1 MLDYLPE
8 SNAPIPIQE
17 AAKSDYELALR
28 TGFWRSLF
36 SWFTQSR
43 NELLPFDEIRKLV
56 PMQGMHE
63 IGLREIPLD
72 QIVGSVGRYNDF
84 DRAFLPRRTESRG
97 RWISIDAARLQD
109 IVLPAIEVYKIG
121 SFYFVKD
128 GNHRVSV
135 ARRKGQAYIDAN
147 VIEVDVGVPIN
158 TEADIDDLI
167 RLQEKTEF
175 YLCTHLLD
183 LRPGADI
190 ELTLPA
196 GYPKLQ
202 EHINVHRWFMGEKRK
217 APVPY
222 AQAVAHWY
230 DKVYLPLAEVIHQ
243 ENILHK
249 FPGRTDA
256 DLYLWI
262 IEHLW
267 YLREECPE
275 CEPSLEQAAVDFTR
289 RFSARPPLRQSILGR
304 LRQFITSRLNDTKKD

>member
-1 MLDYLPE
+1 MPDDI
-8 SNAPIPIQE
+8 SNAGTPTPIQE
-17 AAKSDYELALR
+17 TAKSDFESAMR
-28 TGFWRSLF
+28 TGFWRSLI
-36 SWFTQSR
+36 SWFTKSR
-43 NELLPFDEIRKLV
+43 NELLPFDEVRKLV

-84 DRAFLPRRTESRG
+84 DRAFLPRRTETRS
-97 RWISIDAARLQD
+97 RWISIDAARLLD
-109 IVLPAIEVYKIG
+109 VSLPAIEVYKIG

-135 ARRKGQAYIDAN
+135 ARRRGQAYIDAN

-167 RLQEKTEF
+167 RLQEKSDF
-175 YLCTHLLD
+175 YLRTRLLD
-183 LRPGADI
+183 SRPEADI
-190 ELTLPA
+190 ELTLPG
-196 GYPKLQ
+196 GYPQLL

-217 APVPY
+217 SPVKY
-222 AQAVAHWY
+222 VDAASHWY
-230 DKVYLPLAEVIHQ
+230 DKVYQPLVKIIQ
-243 ENILHK
+243 NNKTLDK
-249 FPGRTDA
+249 FPGRTEA

-275 CEPSLEQAAVDFTR
+275 CETSLEQATIDFTL
-289 RFSARPPLRQSILGR
+289 RFSANPPLRQSLLTKFRQILAA
-304 LRQFITSRLNDTKKD
+304 RLNRKKE

>member
-1 MLDYLPE
+1 MPDDISMGSTPT
-8 SNAPIPIQE
+8 PINE
-17 AAKSDYELALR
+17 TAKSDFESALR
-28 TGFWRSLF
+28 TGFWRSLI
-36 SWFTQSR
+36 SWFTKSR
-43 NELLPFDEIRKLV
+43 NELLPFDEVRKLI

-63 IGLREIPLD
+63 IGLKEIPLD

-84 DRAFLPRRTESRG
+84 DRAFLPRRTETRS
-97 RWISIDAARLQD
+97 RWISIDAARLLD
-109 IVLPAIEVYKIG
+109 VNLPAIEVYKIG

-167 RLQEKTEF
+167 RLQEKTDF
-175 YLCTHLLD
+175 YLHTHLLD
-183 LRPGADI
+183 LRPDADI

-196 GYPKLQ
+196 GYPKLL
-202 EHINVHRWFMGEKRK
+202 EHINVHRWFMGEKCK
-217 APVPY
+217 SPVKY
-222 AQAVAHWY
+222 ADAVAHWY
-230 DKVYLPLAEVIHQ
+230 DKVYLPLVKIIDQ
-243 ENILHK
+243 EKTLNK
-249 FPGRTDA
+249 FPGRTEA

-275 CEPSLEQAAVDFTR
+275 CDTSLEQATSDFTL
-289 RFSARPPLRQSILGR
+289 RFSSNPPLRQSILEK
-304 LRQFITSRLNDTKKD
+304 LRQSVADRLNRKKE

>member
-1 MLDYLPE
+1 MPDDISAASTPT
-8 SNAPIPIQE
+8 PIQE
-17 AAKSDYELALR
+17 TAKSDFESAMR
-28 TGFWRSLF
+28 TGFWRSLI
-36 SWFTQSR
+36 SWFTKSR
-43 NELLPFDEIRKLV
+43 NELLPFDEVRKLI

-63 IGLREIPLD
+63 IGLKEIPLD

-84 DRAFLPRRTESRG
+84 DRAFLPRRTETRS
-97 RWISIDAARLQD
+97 RWISIDAARLLD
-109 IVLPAIEVYKIG
+109 VALPAIEVYKIG

-167 RLQEKTEF
+167 RLQEKSDF
-175 YLCTHLLD
+175 YVHTHLLD
-183 LRPGADI
+183 LRPEADI
-190 ELTLPA
+190 ELTLPG
-196 GYPKLQ
+196 GYPKLL

-217 APVPY
+217 SHVRY
-222 AQAVAHWY
+222 ADAAAHWY
-230 DKVYLPLAEVIHQ
+230 DKVYLPLVKIIDQ
-243 ENILHK
+243 ERTLNK
-249 FPGRTDA
+249 FPGRTEA

-275 CEPSLEQAAVDFTR
+275 CDTSLEQATIDFTM
-289 RFSARPPLRQSILGR
+289 RFSSNPPLRQSILEK
-304 LRQFITSRLNDTKKD
+304 LRQNIASRLNRKKE

>member
-1 MLDYLPE
+1 
-8 SNAPIPIQE
+8 
-17 AAKSDYELALR
+17 
-28 TGFWRSLF
+28 
-36 SWFTQSR
+36 
-43 NELLPFDEIRKLV
+43 
-56 PMQGMHE
+56 MQGMHE

-84 DRAFLPRRTESRG
+84 DRAFLPRRTETRS
-97 RWISIDAARLQD
+97 RWISIDTARLRD
-109 IVLPAIEVYKIG
+109 ITLPAIEVYKIG

-135 ARRKGQAYIDAN
+135 ARRKGQAFIDAN

-175 YLCTHLLD
+175 YTRTHLLD
-183 LRPGADI
+183 LCPGADI
-190 ELTLPA
+190 ELTLPG
-196 GYPKLQ
+196 GYPNLL

-217 APVPY
+217 SPVKYPD
-222 AQAVAHWY
+222 AVAHWY
-230 DKVYLPLAEVIHQ
+230 DKVYLPLVKIIQREKT
-243 ENILHK
+243 LDK
-249 FPGRTDA
+249 FPGRTEA

-275 CEPSLEQAAVDFTR
+275 CDTSLEQATIDFTR
-289 RFSARPPLRQSILGR
+289 RFSSRPPIRQSLLDR
-304 LRQFITSRLNDTKKD
+304 LRQYLASRLNNKKD

>member
-1 MLDYLPE
+1 MPNNFSVTDNPRTFNEEAKADFE
-8 SNAPIPIQE
+8 S
-17 AAKSDYELALR
+17 ALR

-43 NELLPFDEIRKLV
+43 NELLPFDEVRKLV
-56 PMQGMHE
+56 PMKGMHE

-84 DRAFLPRRTESRG
+84 DRVFLPKRTETRS
-97 RWISIDAARLQD
+97 RWISIDTAHLQD
-109 IVLPAIEVYKIG
+109 VILPPVDVYKIG

-135 ARRKGQAYIDAN
+135 ARLKQQAFIDAN

-167 RLQEKTEF
+167 RLQEKAEF
-175 YLCTHLLD
+175 YQCTLLMD
-183 LRPGADI
+183 LQAKVDI
-190 ELTLPA
+190 ELTLPG
-196 GYPKLQ
+196 GYPKLL
-202 EHINVHRWFMGEKRK
+202 EHINVHRWFMGEKSKR
-217 APVPY
+217 PVPY
-222 AQAVAHWY
+222 SDAVTHWY
-230 DKVYLPLAEVIHQ
+230 DKVYLPLVEAINQ
-243 ENILHK
+243 QNILHK
-249 FPGRTDA
+249 FPGRTEA

-275 CEPSLEQAAVDFTR
+275 CDPSFEQAAVDFTQ
-289 RFSARPPLRQSILGR
+289 RFSSRPPLRWSLLQK
-304 LRQFITSRLNDTKKD
+304 LRHFLESKLYARKKG

>member
-1 MLDYLPE
+1 MLDFTPE
-8 SNAPIPIQE
+8 NETPITIHE
-17 AAKSDYELALR
+17 AAKNDYESALI

-36 SWFTQSR
+36 SWFTKSR
-43 NELLPFDEIRKLV
+43 NELLPFDEVRKLV

-84 DRAFLPRRTESRG
+84 DRAFLPRRTESRS
-97 RWISIDAARLQD
+97 RWISIDAAQLQD

-147 VIEVDVGVPIN
+147 VIEIDVGVPIT

-175 YLCTHLLD
+175 YLHTHLLD
-183 LRPGADI
+183 VRPGADI

-196 GYPKLQ
+196 VYPKLL

-217 APVPY
+217 SPVPY
-222 AQAVAHWY
+222 SEAVAHWY
-230 DKVYLPLAEVIHQ
+230 DKVYLPLVEIIRQ
-243 ENILHK
+243 GKILDK
-249 FPGRTDA
+249 FPGRTEA

-267 YLREECPE
+267 YLKEEYPE
-275 CEPSLEQAAVDFTR
+275 CDPSLEPATTDFTQ
-289 RFSARPPLRQSILGR
+289 RFSSNPPLRRSILEKI
-304 LRQFITSRLNDTKKD
+304 RQSLASRLNRKKD

>member
-1 MLDYLPE
+1 MPE
-8 SNAPIPIQE
+8 DISTSNTPTPIVE
-17 AAKSDYELALR
+17 TAKSDFESALR

-43 NELLPFDEIRKLV
+43 NELLPFDEVRKLV

-84 DRAFLPRRTESRG
+84 DRAFLPRRTETRG
-97 RWISIDAARLQD
+97 RWMSIDAAHLLD
-109 IVLPAIEVYKIG
+109 VPLPPIEVYKLG

-135 ARRKGQAYIDAN
+135 ARRKGAAFIDAN
-147 VIEVDVGVPIN
+147 VIEIDVGVPIN

-167 RLQEKTEF
+167 RLQEKADF
-175 YLCTHLLD
+175 YVHTRLLD
-183 LRPGADI
+183 LKPDADI
-190 ELTLPA
+190 ELSLPG
-196 GYPKLQ
+196 GYPELL

-217 APVPY
+217 SAVPY
-222 AQAVAHWY
+222 LDAVAHWY
-230 DKVYLPLAEVIHQ
+230 DKVYLPLVKIIRQ
-243 ENILHK
+243 GKILDK
-249 FPGRTDA
+249 FPGRTEA

-275 CEPSLEQAAVDFTR
+275 CNTSLEQAAVDFTR
-289 RFSARPPLRQSILGR
+289 RFSAHPPIRRSIWGR
-304 LRQFITSRLNDTKKD
+304 IQQFFASQLNKKRD

>member
-1 MLDYLPE
+1 MPDDLSMASTPV
-8 SNAPIPIQE
+8 PINE
-17 AAKSDYELALR
+17 TAKSDFESAIR
-28 TGFWRSLF
+28 TSFWRSLI
-36 SWFTQSR
+36 SWFTKSR
-43 NELLPFDEIRKLV
+43 NELLPFDEVRKLV

-72 QIVGSVGRYNDF
+72 QIVGSVGRYHDF
-84 DRAFLPRRTESRG
+84 DRAFLPRRTETRS
-97 RWISIDAARLQD
+97 RWISIDTARLQD
-109 IVLPAIEVYKIG
+109 VALPAIEVYKIG

-135 ARRKGQAYIDAN
+135 ARRRGQAFIDAN

-175 YLCTHLLD
+175 YLRTHLLD
-183 LRPGADI
+183 LCPEADI
-190 ELTLPA
+190 ELTLPG
-196 GYPKLQ
+196 GYPKLL

-217 APVPY
+217 SPVKF
-222 AQAVAHWY
+222 ADAVAHWY
-230 DKVYLPLAEVIHQ
+230 DKVYLPLVKIILQ
-243 ENILHK
+243 EKTLDK
-249 FPGRTDA
+249 FPGRTEA

-275 CEPSLEQAAVDFTR
+275 CDTSLEQATIDFTM
-289 RFSARPPLRQSILGR
+289 RFSSNPPLRQSILDK
-304 LRQFITSRLNDTKKD
+304 LRQTLASRLNRKKD